1 MKKITIISLIIGIFI
16 VLLIGAFVLKVVLLP
31 WFAANQGLN
40 SAYDVT
46 KKTLDADNVIY
57 NYEWFK
63 QQYEDIEATKKKR
76 DILEKQL
83 LDFKKETGPRMN
95 WTFEDKQTYSQLRT
109 TYIGLSNYLQDLVAN
124 YNARSKMANRSIFK
138 DGLIPSSI
146 EFAAGIIK

>member
-1 MKKITIISLIIGIFI
+1 MKKIAIISLIVGFLVI
-16 VLLIGAFVLKVVLLP
+16 LPIGAFVLKVVLLP

-83 LDFKKETGPRMN
+83 LDFKKEAGPRKN
-95 WTFEDKQTYSQLRT
+95 WTFEDKQSYSQLRT

-124 YNARSKMANRSIFK
+124 YNARSKMANRNIFK

-146 EFAAGIIK
+146 EFTAGIIK